1 MLQFARK
8 VSASAAFV
16 TAWARRFPF
25 LGVQVNPFSAIAP
38 VPVSF
43 LNAASTLAFS
53 QFEGGGLHFTRLLSR
68 ASHSSSTQLFCSSF
82 LLLMPAFLASF
93 SIDLSPAVV

>member
-53 QFEGGGLHFTRLLSR
+53 QFEGGGLHFTRFDLHHCRLSMCPSILHGPPSY
-68 ASHSSSTQLFCSSF
+68 AL
-82 LLLMPAFLASF
+82 LAS
-93 SIDLSPAVV
+93 S